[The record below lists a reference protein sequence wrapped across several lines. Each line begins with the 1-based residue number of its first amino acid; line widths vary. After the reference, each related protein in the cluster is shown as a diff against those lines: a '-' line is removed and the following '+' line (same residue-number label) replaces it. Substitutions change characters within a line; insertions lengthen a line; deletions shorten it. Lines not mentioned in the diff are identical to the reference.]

1 MSKKWILYIGG
12 FNMPDRNAAA
22 QRVMGN
28 AKAFRDLGYNT
39 FFIGLSKTE
48 DLCIQEYEDFKYINL
63 KYPESLKD
71 WLLHLS
77 SIKKY
82 TEYLDKDPDIII
94 AYNFPAIALSK
105 LRLWCKKKSILLIS
119 DCTEWYEAKG
129 NIIFRLLKGFDTW
142 YRMKIIQP
150 KMDGIIAI
158 SDYLYDY
165 YSTKVK
171 RVVNIPPLVDISMDK
186 WKLVDSNEVLH
197 NDNVSFIYAGSPG
210 NKNKDRID
218 VLLEAFSAVKD
229 DGISNFNLKILGITY
244 EQYLKL
250 FESPIP
256 QNLLNHIDF
265 KGRLSHV
272 ETLYEIKKSHFFI
285 FVRNNNLSNIAG
297 FPTKFSESISCGT
310 PVITNSTSNLCNFI
324 TNGQNGFIID
334 SFTVPELV
342 KVIKHVINL
351 PKSQISKMKHY
362 CYTSQQFDYKKYI
375 TKFEE
380 LVV

>member
-1 MSKKWILYIGG
+1 
-12 FNMPDRNAAA
+12 MPDRNAAA

-63 KYPESLKD
+63 KYPENLKD
-71 WLLHLS
+71 WILHLS

-82 TEYLDKDPDIII
+82 TEYLEKDPDIII
-94 AYNFPAIALSK
+94 AYNFPAIVLSK
-105 LRLWCKKKSILLIS
+105 LRLWCKKKSILLIG

-142 YRMKIIQP
+142 YRMKIIHP

-171 RVVNIPPLVDISMDK
+171 RVVNIPPLVDLSMDK
-186 WKLVDSNEVLH
+186 WKLVESNEVFH
-197 NDNVSFIYAGSPG
+197 NDIVSFIYAGSPG

-229 DGISNFNLKILGITY
+229 EGISDFKLNILGVTY

-265 KGRLSHV
+265 KGRLSHI

-285 FVRNNNLSNIAG
+285 FVRDNNLSNIAG

-310 PVITNSTSNLCNFI
+310 PVITNSTSNLCNYI
-324 TNGQNGFIID
+324 ANGQNGFIID
-334 SFTVPELV
+334 SFTVPELA
-342 KVIKHVINL
+342 KVIKHVIYL
-351 PKSQISKMKHY
+351 PKSQISNMKRY

-380 LVV
+380 LVQ

>member
-1 MSKKWILYIGG
+1 
-12 FNMPDRNAAA
+12 MPDRNAAA

-63 KYPESLKD
+63 KYPENLKD

-82 TEYLDKDPDIII
+82 TEYLEKDPDIII
-94 AYNFPAIALSK
+94 AYNFPAIVLSK
-105 LRLWCKKKSILLIS
+105 LRLWCKKKSILLIG

-142 YRMKIIQP
+142 YRMKIIHP

-171 RVVNIPPLVDISMDK
+171 RVVNIPPLVDLSMDK
-186 WKLVDSNEVLH
+186 WKLDNEDYQIKDDV
-197 NDNVSFIYAGSPG
+197 VRIIYAGSPG
-210 NKNKDRID
+210 KGNKDRLDLI
-218 VLLEAFSAVKD
+218 LEALSLVKKD
-229 DGISNFNLKILGITY
+229 NITNFNFNVVGITKEEY
-244 EQYLKL
+244 FNIFKIQ
-250 FESPIP
+250 IP
-256 QNLLNHIDF
+256 ANLNNNISF
-265 KGRLSHV
+265 KGRLSHLD
-272 ETLYEIKKSHFFI
+272 TIREIKNSHFYLFI
-285 FVRNNNLSNIAG
+285 RSNNLTNRAG

-310 PVITNSTSNLCNFI
+310 PVITNSSSNIRQFI
-324 TNGQNGFIID
+324 INGNNGFIID
-334 SFTVPELV
+334 NFSLQELKYLLK
-342 KVIKHVINL
+342 KVITL
-351 PKSQISKMKHY
+351 PKKQIVLMKKNCYLSKL
-362 CYTSQQFDYKKYI
+362 FDYRNYLI
-375 TKFEE
+375 KFEE
-380 LVV
+380 LIYKL